1 MVGESINQGDDMR
14 PPIEDRLR
22 DLHMPLTEQDRIDA
36 VATIRGLQKLEILHR
51 GRIMELE
58 REINRTKGD
67 WK

>member
-1 MVGESINQGDDMR
+1 MR

-36 VATIRGLQKLEILHR
+36 AATIRGLQKLETLHR
-51 GRIMELE
+51 GRILELE